1 VTTLAWVV
9 GRGGLLGSH
18 VELALRGREGWE
30 MFNSAPF
37 PWDNPEGLRQA
48 MNRAAAAYENGLKD
62 NGKGAGRG
70 AVLWC
75 AGSGVVGASA
85 ASLAAETEAFEYF
98 LSRLRGLEVG
108 RFFLA
113 SSAGGIWGGSSD
125 RPITEDSPP
134 RPISLYGVAQLD
146 KEAAL
151 ARWAAQ
157 SPGAA
162 TLVGR
167 LSNLYGPGQD
177 RTKPQGLV
185 SHLTRS
191 LLRGQP
197 AHVFVPLDTIRDYLY
212 VGDAAEAVVRATERL
227 GDGARHLM
235 KIFAS
240 EQATTVGELIGAFR
254 RTARRPLKVVTG
266 LHALARQH
274 PRCLQFRSTV
284 WREAVP
290 RARTSLVEGIDRVF
304 RHELALYQAGA
315 LPPPVLDGMRLPGHI
330 ISDLITTGATP
341 SGLQAHAPRFEPPP
355 PT

>member
-1 VTTLAWVV
+1 VTSLAWVV

-18 VELALRGREGWE
+18 VESGLRGWGGWE
-30 MFNSAPF
+30 LFRSASF
-37 PWDNPEGLRQA
+37 PWADADRLRPA
-48 MNRAAAAYENGLKD
+48 MDAAAAAFESAA
-62 NGKGAGRG
+62 GAHGRG

-75 AGSGVVGASA
+75 AGSSVVGASA
-85 ASLAAETEAFEYF
+85 AALAAETEAFDYF
-98 LSRLRGLEVG
+98 LSRLRGAAVG

-125 RPITEDSPP
+125 QPITEDSRP

-151 ARWAAQ
+151 ARWAER
-157 SPGAA
+157 SPGTS

-177 RTKPQGLV
+177 LAKPQGLV

-212 VGDAAEAVVRATERL
+212 VGDAADAVVRAMERL
-227 GDGARHLM
+227 GEAPAGQHVL

-240 EQATTVGELIGAFR
+240 EQPTTVGELIGAFR
-254 RTARRPLKVVTG
+254 RTAKRPLKVVTG
-266 LHALARQH
+266 LHAAALQQPLR
-274 PRCLQFRSTV
+274 LQFRSTV
-284 WREAVP
+284 WRDSVP
-290 RARTSLVEGIDRVF
+290 TARTGLVEGIDRVF
-304 RHELALYQAGA
+304 RHELALYQAGD
-315 LPPPVLDGMRLPGHI
+315 LPSARTSPSAGGVKRRGSAADCRDARGGGPVQRRSRTSSSRGG
-330 ISDLITTGATP
+330 
-341 SGLQAHAPRFEPPP
+341 
-355 PT
+355 

>member
-1 VTTLAWVV
+1 MTTLAWVV

-18 VELALRGREGWE
+18 VERALRGRDGWE
-30 MFNSAPF
+30 LFNSAPF
-37 PWDNPEGLRQA
+37 PWNDPERLRKA
-48 MNRAAAAYENGLKD
+48 IDTTVAKYLVEAAD
-62 NGKGAGRG
+62 HGKGA
-70 AVLWC
+70 VHWC
-75 AGSGVVGASA
+75 AGTSFVGASA
-85 ASLAAETEAFEYF
+85 AALAAETESFEYF
-98 LSRLRGLEVG
+98 LSRLRGPEVS

-113 SSAGGIWGGSSD
+113 SSAGGIWAGSSD

-151 ARWAAQ
+151 ARWAAR

-177 RTKPQGLV
+177 PTKPQGLV

-212 VGDAAEAVVRATERL
+212 VGDAAETVVGAMERL
-227 GDGARHLM
+227 GDRTRHSM

-254 RTARRPLKVVTG
+254 RTAKRPLKVVTG
-266 LHALARQH
+266 LHATARQQ
-274 PRCLQFRSTV
+274 PPCLQFRSTV
-284 WREAVP
+284 WRDVAPAAPVG
-290 RARTSLVEGIDRVF
+290 LVEGIDRVF
-304 RHELALYQAGA
+304 RHELALYQAGHS
-315 LPPPVLDGMRLPGHI
+315 VR
-330 ISDLITTGATP
+330 T
-341 SGLQAHAPRFEPPP
+341 E
-355 PT
+355 